1 MIFLVGDSHV
11 NALRLGAQSLA
22 ERGELPQTDLR
33 IGMLGNGKHALNEF
47 SEVRDG
53 RVVLTQADYAAS
65 LKRLTGDSHFLP
77 ADEASYAICLGFH
90 SAPIFRHPLWRRY
103 RPADLVTSP
112 RTQRPVSSAAL
123 TAMVDHY
130 NRYIYRLF
138 ERLVDA
144 SVDFFVV
151 AAPPPRRDHR
161 CLEESPA
168 EVVLAVDAFFRK
180 RVCQRLDAWGIR
192 YILPPAEVFDDSGF
206 LRQELANV
214 APRDFHH
221 GNGQYG
227 EMMIRAVLEPALT
240 PQRA

>member
-112 RTQRPVSSAAL
+112 PH
-123 TAMVDHY
+123 TATGLIGCAH
-130 NRYIYRLF
+130 
-138 ERLVDA
+138 
-144 SVDFFVV
+144 
-151 AAPPPRRDHR
+151 RDGGSLQPLH
-161 CLEESPA
+161 L
-168 EVVLAVDAFFRK
+168 
-180 RVCQRLDAWGIR
+180 
-192 YILPPAEVFDDSGF
+192 
-206 LRQELANV
+206 
-214 APRDFHH
+214 
-221 GNGQYG
+221 
-227 EMMIRAVLEPALT
+227 PAL
-240 PQRA
+240 REAG